1 MSSVPERRTKGRRR
15 RLNKIWNSKEWKLKK
30 ADFLKKNPLCKFHL
44 GVLLSKLP
52 ESGRS
57 WLWLKAANLTGTDAR
72 ADLVEDL
79 KTIGKENLAYLVVL
93 ATTPHHPYMESA
105 KDPALYLDLYLS
117 KCVPSCAKC
126 HFTLHKGMNLCPKC
140 GEHYKRWDQEI
151 CRRCWEKANPMIV
164 KDREATKIRFK
175 EEQRQKRKAAYQKAK
190 EKRAKK

>member
-15 RLNKIWNSKEWKLKK
+15 RLNRIWNSKEWKLKK

-93 ATTPHHPYMESA
+93 ATTPTTHTWRARRIRPCTSISIYQSVCHPVRNVTSR
-105 KDPALYLDLYLS
+105 S
-117 KCVPSCAKC
+117 
-126 HFTLHKGMNLCPKC
+126 T
-140 GEHYKRWDQEI
+140 
-151 CRRCWEKANPMIV
+151 
-164 KDREATKIRFK
+164 RE
-175 EEQRQKRKAAYQKAK
+175 
-190 EKRAKK
+190 